1 MPRLQALSDTIQ
13 SRLERS
19 MALLWFS
26 GASAAVAWAGPIGE
40 RRFFIACAVL
50 GALATALMV
59 MATESARADREE
71 TLDELLLAHSCCAE
85 VKRHAQRLSTIGQ
98 RRSLARQLEGIVRDA
113 QTCSIG
119 LRLMFS
125 APTIRRFAPRL
136 DRLGQVLRDP
146 SRRVPGE
153 AIALTRVLLTPG
165 RSPLTDR
172 HPDELAAE
180 RLLDRIEQ
188 EITAGSTEPP
198 NHALH
203 LTRYTVG

>member
-1 MPRLQALSDTIQ
+1 V
-13 SRLERS
+13 
-19 MALLWFS
+19 ALLSFS
-26 GASAAVAWAGPIGE
+26 GASAAVAWAGPVGE
-40 RRFFIACAVL
+40 QRFFTACAVL
-50 GALATALMV
+50 SALATAFML

-85 VKRHAQRLSTIGQ
+85 VKHHAQRLSTIGR

-136 DRLGQVLRDP
+136 HRLGLLLRDP

-153 AIALTRVLLTPG
+153 AIALIRLLLTPG

-172 HPDELAAE
+172 HPDEHAAE

-188 EITAGSTEPP
+188 EISAELDR
-198 NHALH
+198 AA
-203 LTRYTVG
+203 